1 MQGIARLQRFIFH
14 PITTRVLSI
23 FTTLF
28 GISVFVFVV
37 LRIIPG
43 DTITGAFGIET
54 GVLTPGQIEEL
65 RHYYGID
72 QSLVMQYLTWMK
84 SFLSG
89 HLGFSFSTGIS
100 VAQLTRSALPVTVE
114 LAVIGTILGVI
125 MGIAVGMFS
134 ARKPGSARDFAGQL
148 FGLLA
153 LAIPGFVLSTGIVT
167 VMANVFHYFPN
178 GLEYMTPWEN
188 PWVNFQQMMFPGLV
202 LGIAVAAPVMRTTRS
217 ALLETVDKDFV
228 RTAHGKGVPPRKV
241 ALKHVLRN
249 SLIPIV
255 TMTGIQFG
263 YLLGGAVIVE
273 KIFALP
279 GMGRQVL
286 DAITKREYAT
296 VQSTVMIFAI
306 LFVTINV
313 LTDLVYRKIDPRIK
327 E

>member
-1 MQGIARLQRFIFH
+1 MQKVNRLQRFIFS
-14 PITTRVLSI
+14 PLTLRLSSI
-23 FTTLF
+23 VTTLF

-37 LRIIPG
+37 LRVIPG
-43 DTITGAFGIET
+43 NTITGSFGIET
-54 GVLTPGQIEEL
+54 GVLTPQQISEL

-72 QSLVMQYLTWMK
+72 KSLLAQYLSWMG
-84 SFLSG
+84 SFLTG
-89 HLGFSFSTGIS
+89 HLGFSFSTGVSILR
-100 VAQLTRSALPVTVE
+100 LTESALPVTIE
-114 LAVIGTILGVI
+114 LALIGTIMGVI

-134 ARKPGSARDFAGQL
+134 ASKPGSFRDFGGQL

-153 LAIPGFVLSTGIVT
+153 LAIPGFVLSTAIVT
-167 VMANVFHYFPN
+167 IMANVFHYFPN

-188 PWVNFQQMMFPGLV
+188 PWTNFQQMMFPGLV

-228 RTAHGKGVPPRKV
+228 RTALGKGVAPRKV
-241 ALKHVLRN
+241 QMRHVLRN

-296 VQSTVMIFAI
+296 VQSSVMIFAI
-306 LFVTINV
+306 MFVTINV

-327 E
+327 

>member
-1 MQGIARLQRFIFH
+1 MLKVNRLQRLIFSPVFI
-14 PITTRVLSI
+14 RLSSI
-23 FTTLF
+23 ATTLF
-28 GISVFVFVV
+28 GISVFVFIV
-37 LRIIPG
+37 LRVIPG
-43 DTITGAFGIET
+43 NTITGSFGIET
-54 GVLTPGQIEEL
+54 GVLTPQQIVEL

-72 QSLVMQYLTWMK
+72 KSLLAQYLSWMG
-84 SFLSG
+84 SFLTG
-89 HLGFSFSTGIS
+89 HLGYSFSTGVSILH
-100 VAQLTRSALPVTVE
+100 LTESALPVTIE
-114 LAVIGTILGVI
+114 LALIGTILGVI

-134 ARKPGSARDFAGQL
+134 ASKPGSFRDFGGQL

-153 LAIPGFVLSTGIVT
+153 LAIPGFVLSAAIVT

-228 RTAHGKGVPPRKV
+228 RTAHGKGVAPGKV
-241 ALKHVLRN
+241 QLRHVLRN

-286 DAITKREYAT
+286 EAITKREYAT
-296 VQSTVMIFAI
+296 VQSSVMIFAI
-306 LFVTINV
+306 MFVTINV
-313 LTDLVYRKIDPRIK
+313 LTDLVYRRIDPRIK
-327 E
+327 